1 MPTYEYECLACKT
14 RFERFQK
21 FADPPVTECPECG
34 SAVRKVLFA
43 AGIVFKGSGWYKT
56 DSRPST
62 SENGSSTAS
71 PSDTKTETKPDA
83 KTETK
88 SEGKSEAKGDS
99 GSGSSDNKSKSS
111 SNGSKSASSGSSSKS
126 DSSPAPAKS

>member
-34 SAVRKVLFA
+34 NTVRKVLFA

-71 PSDTKTETKPDA
+71 PSDAKTETKSDA

-88 SEGKSEAKGDS
+88 SDGKSEAKGDS
-99 GSGSSDNKSKSS
+99 GSDNKSKSKS
-111 SNGSKSASSGSSSKS
+111 SSDGSKSASSGSSSKS

>member
-21 FADPPVTECPECG
+21 FAEPPVTECPECG

-62 SENGSSTAS
+62 SENGSSTATT
-71 PSDTKTETKPDA
+71 SDTKTETKSDA

-88 SEGKSEAKGDS
+88 SDGKSEAKGDS
-99 GSGSSDNKSKSS
+99 GSDNKSKSKS
-111 SNGSKSASSGSSSKS
+111 SSDGSKSASSGSSSKS

>member
-34 SAVRKVLFA
+34 NTVRKVLFA

-71 PSDTKTETKPDA
+71 PSDAKTETKSDA

-88 SEGKSEAKGDS
+88 SDGKSEAKADS
-99 GSGSSDNKSKSS
+99 GSDNKSKSKS
-111 SNGSKSASSGSSSKS
+111 SSDGSKSASSGFSSKS